1 MIKRFSVL
9 YVGHIALDHLG
20 RDGTPADERRYS
32 NERLVEG
39 MAMAAAA
46 AQTMDEL
53 GYDTLW
59 MAEHHFQREGYEVIP
74 NLILLGTHLASQTQR
89 VKFGCAFNVTPAW
102 HPIRMAEDYAM
113 ADYLTH
119 GRVVLGVGR
128 GYQSREVETL
138 GGPLLDAEAN
148 AALFREQMEILFKAF
163 NEDAWSHKGRF
174 YTIPAEVPFR
184 GYQPTDVTLVPR
196 PVNRPV
202 PIWQAIASG
211 KSIPFMVEHGIKG
224 MVTLNGESIT
234 RQIFAQYRE
243 AAAACG
249 RRLAPGEDLAWGGG
263 LYLAPWLEEA
273 IAGVRP
279 YHDER
284 YKWFAPFGF
293 VRYADEHG
301 RTWGTPGAPAGV
313 PTIEE
318 GVRQKAW
325 LVGPPT
331 RVIGLLKELE
341 TEYPGLEDIV
351 LHWPE
356 GMPVEE
362 WQGQLRQFAR
372 EVMPAFQPLAS
383 TAQRSNGGTYSA
395 SANVG

>member
-1 MIKRFSVL
+1 MIKKFSVL
-9 YVGHIALDHLG
+9 YVGHIELENVG
-20 RDGTPADERRYS
+20 RDGTPADERCYP
-32 NERLVEG
+32 NERLVQG
-39 MAMAAAA
+39 MAMAEDIAH
-46 AQTMDEL
+46 TMDDL

-74 NLILLGTHLASQTQR
+74 NLILLGTYLATQTR
-89 VKFGCAFNVTPAW
+89 RLKFGCAFNVTPIW

-113 ADYLTH
+113 ADYLTR

-128 GYQSREVETL
+128 GYQTREVETL
-138 GGPLLDAEAN
+138 GGPLLDTEAN

-184 GYQPTDVTLVPR
+184 AYQPRDITVVPR

-202 PIWQAIASG
+202 EIWQAIASG
-211 KSIPFMVEHGIKG
+211 KSIPFMVQHGIKG
-224 MVTLNGESIT
+224 MITMNGEAIT
-234 RQIFAQYRE
+234 RQVFAQYRDE
-243 AAAACG
+243 AAKIG
-249 RRLAPGEDLAWGGG
+249 RDLAPGEDLAWGAG
-263 LYLAPWLEEA
+263 LYMADSVEEA
-273 IAGVRP
+273 MRRVRP

-293 VRYADEHG
+293 VRYADDQG
-301 RTWGTPGAPAGV
+301 RPWGTPGAPAGV

-325 LVGPPT
+325 LLGPAAT
-331 RVIGLLKELE
+331 LIDRLRDLE
-341 TEYPGLEDIV
+341 SEYPGLEQII

-356 GMPVEE
+356 GMSADE
-362 WQGQLRQFAR
+362 WKTQLRQFAS
-372 EVMPAFQPLAS
+372 EVMPAFQPVA
-383 TAQRSNGGTYSA
+383 AAGGA
-395 SANVG
+395 H

>member
-1 MIKRFSVL
+1 MIKKFSVL
-9 YVGHIALDHLG
+9 YVGHIALENVG
-20 RDGTPADERRYS
+20 RDGTPADERRYP

-39 MAMAAAA
+39 MAMAEDVAH
-46 AQTMDEL
+46 TMDDL

-74 NLILLGTHLASQTQR
+74 NLILMGTYLATQTR
-89 VKFGCAFNVTPAW
+89 RLKFGCAFNVTPVW

-113 ADYLTH
+113 ADYLTR

-128 GYQSREVETL
+128 GYQTREVETL
-138 GGPLLDAEAN
+138 GGPLLDTEAN
-148 AALFREQMEILFKAF
+148 AALFREQMEIMFKAF

-184 GYQPTDVTLVPR
+184 SYQPREITVVPR

-202 PIWQAIASG
+202 QIWQAIASG
-211 KSIPFMVEHGIKG
+211 KSIPFMVQHSIKG
-224 MVTLNGESIT
+224 MTTMNGEVIT
-234 RQIFAQYRE
+234 RQVFAQYRE
-243 AAAACG
+243 EAAKIG
-249 RRLAPGEDLAWGGG
+249 RDLAPGEDLAWGGG
-263 LYLAPWLEEA
+263 LYMAASVDEA
-273 IAGVRP
+273 VRRVRP

-293 VRYADEHG
+293 VRYADDQG
-301 RTWGTPGAPAGV
+301 RPWGTPGAPAGV

-325 LVGPPT
+325 LLGPAAT
-331 RVIGLLKELE
+331 LIDRLRELE
-341 TEYPGLEDIV
+341 SEYPGLEQII

-356 GMPVEE
+356 GMPADE
-362 WQGQLRQFAR
+362 WKAQLRQFASD
-372 EVMPAFQPLAS
+372 VMPAFQPVA
-383 TAQRSNGGTYSA
+383 AGRA
-395 SANVG
+395 

>member
-1 MIKRFSVL
+1 MIKKFSVL
-9 YVGHIALDHLG
+9 YVGHIALENVG
-20 RDGTPADERRYS
+20 RDGTPADERCYP

-39 MAMAAAA
+39 MAMAEDVAH
-46 AQTMDEL
+46 TMDEL

-74 NLILLGTHLASQTQR
+74 NLILLGTYLATQTR
-89 VKFGCAFNVTPAW
+89 RLKFGCAFNVTPVW

-113 ADYLTH
+113 ADYLTR
-119 GRVVLGVGR
+119 GRVVFGVGR

-138 GGPLLDAEAN
+138 GGPLLDTEAN

-184 GYQPTDVTLVPR
+184 AYQPREITVVPR

-202 PIWQAIASG
+202 EIWQAIASG
-211 KSIPFMVEHGIKG
+211 KSIPFMVQHGIKG
-224 MVTLNGESIT
+224 MITMNGEAIT
-234 RQIFAQYRE
+234 RQVFAQYQVE
-243 AAAACG
+243 AAKIG
-249 RRLAPGEDLAWGGG
+249 RSLAPGEDLAWGAG
-263 LYLAPWLEEA
+263 LYMAASVEEA
-273 IAGVRP
+273 IRGVRP

-293 VRYADEHG
+293 VRYADDQG
-301 RTWGTPGAPAGV
+301 RPWGTPGAPAGV

-325 LVGPPT
+325 LLGPAST
-331 RVIGLLKELE
+331 LIDRLRELE
-341 TEYPGLEDIV
+341 SEYPGLEQII

-356 GMPVEE
+356 GMSADE
-362 WQGQLRQFAR
+362 WKSQLRQFAS
-372 EVMPAFQPLAS
+372 EVMPAFQPVAAIS
-383 TAQRSNGGTYSA
+383 GVR
-395 SANVG
+395 

>member
-1 MIKRFSVL
+1 MIKKFSVL
-9 YVGHIALDHLG
+9 YVGHITLDNVG
-20 RDGTPADERRYS
+20 RDGTPADERCYP

-39 MAMAAAA
+39 MAMAEDVARA
-46 AQTMDEL
+46 MDEL

-74 NLILLGTHLASQTQR
+74 NLILLGTYLATQTRR

-113 ADYLTH
+113 ADYLTG

-163 NEDAWSHKGRF
+163 NDEAWSHKGRY

-184 GYQPTDVTLVPR
+184 GYQPRDLTVVPR

-202 PIWQAIASG
+202 EIWQAIASG

-224 MVTLNGESIT
+224 MVTLNGELIT
-234 RQIFAQYRE
+234 RQIFTQFREE
-243 AAAACG
+243 AAKVG
-249 RRLAPGEDLAWGGG
+249 RHLAPGEDLAWGGG
-263 LYLAPWLEEA
+263 LYLAPTLEDA
-273 IAGVRP
+273 IDGVRP
-279 YHDER
+279 FHDER

-325 LVGPPT
+325 LIGPPA
-331 RVIGLLKELE
+331 RVIELLKDLE
-341 TEYPGLEDIV
+341 REYSGLEQIV

-356 GMPVEE
+356 GMSADN
-362 WQGQLRQFAR
+362 WIAQLRLFAR
-372 EVMPAFQPLAS
+372 EVMPAFAPVA
-383 TAQRSNGGTYSA
+383 TAARS
-395 SANVG
+395 

>member
-1 MIKRFSVL
+1 MIKTFSVL
-9 YVGHIALDHLG
+9 YVGHFTLDNIG
-20 RDGTPADERRYS
+20 RDGTPADARCYP

-39 MAMAAAA
+39 MAMAEDVAH
-46 AQTMDEL
+46 TMDDL
-53 GYDTLW
+53 GFDTLW

-74 NLILLGTHLASQTQR
+74 NLLLLGTYLATQTKR
-89 VKFGCAFNVTPAW
+89 LKFGCAFNVTPAW

-113 ADYLTH
+113 ADFLAH

-148 AALFREQMEILFKAF
+148 AALFREQMDILFKAF
-163 NEDAWSHKGRF
+163 HQDSWSHKGRF
-174 YTIPAEVPFR
+174 YTIPADVDFR
-184 GYQPTDVTLVPR
+184 GYRPRDVTLVPR

-202 PIWQAIASG
+202 EIWQAIASG
-211 KSIPFMVEHGIKG
+211 KSIPFMVQHGIKG
-224 MVTLNGESIT
+224 MVTLNGEVIT
-234 RQIFAQYRE
+234 RQIFSAFREE
-243 AAAACG
+243 AARVG
-249 RRLAPGEDLAWGGG
+249 RDLQPGEDLAWGAG
-263 LYLAPWLEEA
+263 LFLADSVAEA
-273 IAGVRP
+273 IDQVRP

-301 RTWGTPGAPAGV
+301 RPWGTPGAPTGV

-325 LVGPPT
+325 LVGPASA
-331 RVIGLLKELE
+331 VIAHLRQMES
-341 TEYPGLEDIV
+341 EYPGLEHVV

-356 GMPVEE
+356 GMSAAD
-362 WQGQLRQFAR
+362 WSAQLRRFAA
-372 EVMPAFQPLAS
+372 EVMPAFPGVQSTPTLVAPLA
-383 TAQRSNGGTYSA
+383 
-395 SANVG
+395 

>member
-1 MIKRFSVL
+1 MITKFSVL
-9 YVGHIALDHLG
+9 YVGHIALDNVG
-20 RDGTPADERRYS
+20 RDGTPADERRYP

-39 MAMAAAA
+39 MAMAEEV
-46 AQTMDEL
+46 AQAMDEL

-74 NLILLGTHLASQTQR
+74 NLLLLGTHLAARTRQ

-113 ADYLTH
+113 ADYLTG
-119 GRVVLGVGR
+119 GRIVLGVGR
-128 GYQSREVETL
+128 GYQTREVETL
-138 GGPLLDAEAN
+138 GGPLLDGEAN
-148 AALFREQMEILFKAF
+148 AALFREQMAILFKSF
-163 NEDAWSHKGRF
+163 DEEAWSHSGRF
-174 YTIPAEVPFR
+174 YTIPAQVPFR
-184 GYQPTDVTLVPR
+184 GYQPQDVTVVPR

-202 PIWQAIASG
+202 EIWQAIASG

-224 MVTLNGESIT
+224 MVTMNGELVT
-234 RQIFAQYRE
+234 REIFGQFRAE
-243 AAAACG
+243 AARIG
-249 RRLAPGEDLAWGGG
+249 RNLAPGEDLAWGGG
-263 LYLAPWLEEA
+263 LFLAPSMAEA
-273 IAGVRP
+273 LDGVRP

-301 RTWGTPGAPAGV
+301 RPWGTPGAPTGV

-325 LVGPPT
+325 LVGPPDQ
-331 RVIGLLKELE
+331 VIARLKELE
-341 TEYPGLEDIV
+341 AEYPGLEQIV

-356 GMPVEE
+356 GMSARD
-362 WQGQLRQFAR
+362 WIAQLRMFAHD
-372 EVMPAFQPLAS
+372 VVPAFQPVA
-383 TAQRSNGGTYSA
+383 AGARS
-395 SANVG
+395 